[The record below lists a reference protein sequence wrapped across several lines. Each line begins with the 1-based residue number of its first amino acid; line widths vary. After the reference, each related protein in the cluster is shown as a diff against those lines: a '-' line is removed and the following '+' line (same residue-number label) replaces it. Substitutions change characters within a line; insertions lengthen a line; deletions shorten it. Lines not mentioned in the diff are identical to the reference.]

1 MCFWT
6 NLNSISKTEHE
17 LQQQCLKFVLE
28 LLFLVWETSRFPFSE
43 AASLGASGH
52 VHRVLF
58 WCRGSLFSKPF
69 SVHFFSEK
77 WWQMDTKMASK
88 VDTILSKMTLK
99 NPPFIFNGNTQKTN
113 RKSKK
118 WCQNIIKIYEKL
130 TLELNK
136 KRCLKTYS
144 KKAKNVQK
152 MIPNSGSKSEG
163 IFGVASRGAPLAAYF
178 IFWGLLGPSWGL
190 LGPSWSHLGAFW
202 GHFWAILGPLASI
215 LGLLCCTIPGPAEC
229 AKRLNNS

>member
-1 MCFWT
+1 MSSSSNVWNLCSNCCF
-6 NLNSISKTEHE
+6 LFEK
-17 LQQQCLKFVLE
+17 LQDF
-28 LLFLVWETSRFPFSE
+28 LLARRLLWEPPDMFIGSRFD
-43 AASLGASGH
+43 A
-52 VHRVLF
+52 
-58 WCRGSLFSKPF
+58 RGSLFSKPF

-99 NPPFIFNGNTQKTN
+99 NPPFIFNGNTQKSN

-144 KKAKNVQK
+144 KKTKNVQK
-152 MIPNSGSKSEG
+152 MIPNSGSKSDW
-163 IFGVASRGAPLAAYF
+163 IFGVLSRGAPLAAYF

-190 LGPSWSHLGAFW
+190 LGPSWSHLGASW
-202 GHFWAILGPLASI
+202 GHLGASWGLLGPSWGHLGASWVHI
-215 LGLLCCTIPGPAEC
+215 GASC
-229 AKRLNNS
+229 AAQSQARRNARSD